1 MDMQINLQVH
11 QNRKKQLF
19 MKLIPIKNWFKQL
32 QNTKHLLIA
41 GPCSAETE
49 KQVLETAIEINK
61 IEQVKVYRAGIWK
74 PRTRP
79 NNFEGVGNI
88 GLEWLKKV
96 KEQTNLLTTVEV
108 ATPEHVELCL
118 KKPESVDILWIGART
133 TANPFSIQELANSLK
148 GVDIPVMIK
157 NPLNPDLGLWQGAIE
172 RFYKVGISKIAAI
185 HRGFYPFEKNK
196 LRNIPK
202 WEIPIELKSIFPE
215 LPIINDP
222 SHISGLTCYIEEIAQ
237 KALAINMDGLMLE
250 THIEPKKALS
260 DAKQQITPAELKI
273 LLTKLIFRNETFKN
287 NALIN
292 QLEQFREQID
302 SIDAQILELFSKRMN
317 IVEQIGY
324 YKNENKISIFQLSR
338 WKNIMKTRTEF
349 GEKLG
354 LNKLFIKKILQLVH
368 KESIRKQTEKN

>member
-1 MDMQINLQVH
+1 
-11 QNRKKQLF
+11 
-19 MKLIPIKNWFKQL
+19 MKLIPINKWFTEL
-32 QNTKHLLIA
+32 QNIKHLLIA

-49 KQVLETAIEINK
+49 MQVLKTALEINK
-61 IEQVKVYRAGIWK
+61 IEQVKVFRAGIWK

-79 NNFEGVGNI
+79 NNFEGVGNV

-118 KKPESVDILWIGART
+118 KKPDSVDILWIGART

-148 GVDIPVMIK
+148 GVDIPILIK

-172 RFYKVGISKIAAI
+172 RFYKAGIRKIAAI

-202 WEIPIELKSIFPE
+202 WEIPIELKSIFPQ

-222 SHISGLTCYIEEIAQ
+222 SHISGLTSYIEEIAQ

-250 THIEPKKALS
+250 THIEPTNALS
-260 DAKQQITPAELKI
+260 DAKQQITPAELEN
-273 LLTKLIFRNETFKN
+273 LLNKLVFRNENFQN
-287 NALIN
+287 DMLIN

-302 SIDAQILELFSKRMN
+302 SIDSQILELLSKRMK
-317 IVEQIGY
+317 IVKEIGY
-324 YKNENKISIFQLSR
+324 YKNENKISIFQLLR
-338 WKNIMKTRTEF
+338 WKNIMQSRTEF

-354 LNKLFIKKILQLVH
+354 LNKSFIKKLLQLVH
-368 KESIRKQTEKN
+368 KESIRKQTERN